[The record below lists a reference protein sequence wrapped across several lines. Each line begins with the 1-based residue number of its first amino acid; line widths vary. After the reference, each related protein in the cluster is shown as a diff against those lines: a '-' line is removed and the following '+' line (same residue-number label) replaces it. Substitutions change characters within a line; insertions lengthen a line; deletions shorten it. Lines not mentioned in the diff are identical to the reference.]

1 MNPYIMDAFMD
12 ELEKI
17 SGVPRYVQQAGKAG
31 KQLGSYAE
39 GLLANQRRG
48 RRIAKTVAEMGKE
61 NLQGHI
67 YRANAGNL
75 FSGGPPSA
83 TGDIINAQLRRG
95 KAIKGRLIGR
105 KLGDKELL
113 GVGKAYPQG
122 TPRGDAMRGGK
133 RGLRIGLDEDSL
145 IAGGY
150 YRP

>member
-1 MNPYIMDAFMD
+1 MNPYIMNAFMD

-17 SGVPRYVQQAGKAG
+17 SGVPRFVQQAGKAG

-48 RRIAKTVAEMGKE
+48 RRIAKTVAGMGKE

-83 TGDIINAQLRRG
+83 TGDVINAALRRG
-95 KAIKGRLIGR
+95 KATRRRLNV
-105 KLGDKELL
+105 
-113 GVGKAYPQG
+113 VGGKFPQS
-122 TPRGDAMRGGK
+122 TARGAAMRSGMP
-133 RGLRIGLDEDSL
+133 GLNIGLDEKSL

-150 YRP
+150 YKP